1 MNRVASIFHGNNK
14 TKHEIRYALENNIG
28 YFVIDS
34 LEEIELIDRY
44 ANDTVQVVLR
54 VNPGV
59 EAHTHEFIQTGQE
72 DSKFGLSIQYG
83 LAKKAID
90 KVQQSKHLKL
100 KGVHYFHIGSQIEG
114 TEAFIETAKIVLRWL
129 KEQGIQVELLN
140 LGGGFGIKYVE
151 GDESSPYRKWY

>member
-1 MNRVASIFHGNNK
+1 MVTIKRNMKLGML
-14 TKHEIRYALENNIG
+14 LENNIG

-83 LAKKAID
+83 LAKKQLT
-90 KVQQSKHLKL
+90 KSNN
-100 KGVHYFHIGSQIEG
+100 
-114 TEAFIETAKIVLRWL
+114 
-129 KEQGIQVELLN
+129 LN
-140 LGGGFGIKYVE
+140 T
-151 GDESSPYRKWY
+151 